1 MVVGYSNINADGYIN
16 DVNPYSANTATP
28 SNGQYAVST
37 LYYGGIQGVNGTSWI
52 TVDGDKKLN
61 ITKDTKILN
70 IDSAADKDEEIGKQG
85 TALLTAQEI
94 ASSGKYY
101 VNAYYIMDE
110 AMGANDEDAD
120 LAFIVVDL
128 KGKMDGKNETSTI
141 NTTIA
146 NCTNVSLTNTDNTAV
161 TKLEAGKSY
170 KLTFTP
176 NATAAAKTKITL
188 SGAVFA
194 DTSKAEKAVTLTANS
209 AVTYTVIATSG
220 AFGVTL
226 S

>member
-1 MVVGYSNINADGYIN
+1 
-16 DVNPYSANTATP
+16 
-28 SNGQYAVST
+28 
-37 LYYGGIQGVNGTSWI
+37 
-52 TVDGDKKLN
+52 
-61 ITKDTKILN
+61 
-70 IDSAADKDEEIGKQG
+70 
-85 TALLTAQEI
+85 
-94 ASSGKYY
+94 
-101 VNAYYIMDE
+101 
-110 AMGANDEDAD
+110 
-120 LAFIVVDL
+120 
-128 KGKMDGKNETSTI
+128 MDGKNETSSI

-146 NCTNVSLTNTDNTAV
+146 GCTNVSLTNTDNTVA

-176 NATAAAKTKITL
+176 TAANTKITL

-226 S
+226 GA